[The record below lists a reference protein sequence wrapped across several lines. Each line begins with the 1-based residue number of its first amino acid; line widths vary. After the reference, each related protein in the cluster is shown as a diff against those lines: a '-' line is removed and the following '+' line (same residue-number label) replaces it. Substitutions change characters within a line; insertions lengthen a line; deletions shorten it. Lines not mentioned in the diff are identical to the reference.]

1 MQSSTNNNLNF
12 IEMREISVPIPI
24 SDEGE
29 VAEVEVRLKGKKIKI
44 EYRLENLPWDVS
56 EELLGE
62 TADGNTERLMKILK
76 LKKAIADY
84 DEQWELIQ
92 IFTPSEKAKTIQ
104 VLYRKK

>member
-1 MQSSTNNNLNF
+1 
-12 IEMREISVPIPI
+12 MREISVPIPI

-56 EELLGE
+56 EDLQDEIV
-62 TADGNTERLMKILK
+62 DGNTERLLKILQ
-76 LKKAIADY
+76 LKKAIAEY

-92 IFTPSEKAKTIQ
+92 IFTPAEESKTIQ